1 MLNSQIFEYISIRKA
16 KVASLREQ
24 KTERKV
30 LRSKG
35 YQEKVK
41 ITRKQIKTKSK
52 IKLAAVNF
60 RAE

>member
-1 MLNSQIFEYISIRKA
+1 MLSSQIFEYILIRKA

-24 KTERKV
+24 KNERKV